1 MVFPMSSP
9 AIMCFVFAGVFFTA
23 SVGFSSPKA
32 PSSPTPKPSLGAASP
47 TPKPTPKPT
56 PDEEEEEIRR
66 NHRFLGEPA
75 RPPVTRMFV
84 GREVSVPT
92 QYNPPRITPQ
102 ATGGAI
108 IQPATPRAFETRRTG
123 VSIDPSGFEETEL
136 EGFIDYGSPIR
147 TVVPVYNEK
156 GELVGT
162 AVQEH
167 PNPILQPV
175 FRTIRKE

>member
-1 MVFPMSSP
+1 MR
-9 AIMCFVFAGVFFTA
+9 IVFAGVFFTA
-23 SVGFSSPKA
+23 SAGFSSPEA
-32 PSSPTPKPSLGAASP
+32 PNSPTPKPSLGAASP

-66 NHRFLGEPA
+66 NHRFLGDPV

-84 GREVSVPT
+84 GHEISVPT

-102 ATGGAI
+102 ATGGAN
-108 IQPATPRAFETRRTG
+108 IQPATPSAFETRRTG

>member
-1 MVFPMSSP
+1 
-9 AIMCFVFAGVFFTA
+9 
-23 SVGFSSPKA
+23 
-32 PSSPTPKPSLGAASP
+32 
-47 TPKPTPKPT
+47 
-56 PDEEEEEIRR
+56 
-66 NHRFLGEPA
+66 
-75 RPPVTRMFV
+75 MFV

-102 ATGGAI
+102 ATGGAN
-108 IQPATPRAFETRRTG
+108 IQPATPSAFETRRIG

>member
-1 MVFPMSSP
+1 MR
-9 AIMCFVFAGVFFTA
+9 FVFAGVFFTA
-23 SVGFSSPKA
+23 SVGFSCPEA

-108 IQPATPRAFETRRTG
+108 IQPSTPRAFETRRTG

-147 TVVPVYNEK
+147 TVLPVYNEK

>member
-1 MVFPMSSP
+1 
-9 AIMCFVFAGVFFTA
+9 
-23 SVGFSSPKA
+23 
-32 PSSPTPKPSLGAASP
+32 LGWISF
-47 TPKPTPKPT
+47 
-56 PDEEEEEIRR
+56 EEILQTPAS
-66 NHRFLGEPA
+66 RFWFCVAA
-75 RPPVTRMFV
+75 RANLFRLK
-84 GREVSVPT
+84 GRSS
-92 QYNPPRITPQ
+92 
-102 ATGGAI
+102 
-108 IQPATPRAFETRRTG
+108 TPRAFETRRTG

>member
-9 AIMCFVFAGVFFTA
+9 AIMRIVFAGVFFTA
-23 SVGFSSPKA
+23 SAGFSSPEA
-32 PSSPTPKPSLGAASP
+32 PNSPTPKPSLGAASP

-66 NHRFLGEPA
+66 NHRFLGDPV

-84 GREVSVPT
+84 GHEISVPT

-102 ATGGAI
+102 ATGGAN
-108 IQPATPRAFETRRTG
+108 IQPATPSAFETRRTG

-147 TVVPVYNEK
+147 TVLPVYNEK

-162 AVQEH
+162 PVQEH

-175 FRTIRKE
+175 FRTIRRE

>member
-1 MVFPMSSP
+1 
-9 AIMCFVFAGVFFTA
+9 
-23 SVGFSSPKA
+23 
-32 PSSPTPKPSLGAASP
+32 
-47 TPKPTPKPT
+47 
-56 PDEEEEEIRR
+56 
-66 NHRFLGEPA
+66 
-75 RPPVTRMFV
+75 MFV

>member
-1 MVFPMSSP
+1 
-9 AIMCFVFAGVFFTA
+9 
-23 SVGFSSPKA
+23 
-32 PSSPTPKPSLGAASP
+32 
-47 TPKPTPKPT
+47 
-56 PDEEEEEIRR
+56 
-66 NHRFLGEPA
+66 
-75 RPPVTRMFV
+75 MFV

-92 QYNPPRITPQ
+92 QYTAPRISPQ
-102 ATGGAI
+102 ATGGTI
-108 IQPATPRAFETRRTG
+108 IQPSTPSAFETRRTG
-123 VSIDPSGFEETEL
+123 VSIDPSGFEETAL

-175 FRTIRKE
+175 FRTIRRE